1 MDGLKPSKYLIETAK
16 QNIEGDITIDEVK
29 KRGGEV
35 VTLPITLADIH
46 PRLQPLL
53 LMQRFYLDIEAIAVA
68 MGKNPDAPVGLN
80 KVTITL

>member
-1 MDGLKPSKYLIETAK
+1 MFVISV
-16 QNIEGDITIDEVK
+16 QNCNVL
-29 KRGGEV
+29 V
-35 VTLPITLADIH
+35 CYP
-46 PRLQPLL
+46 L